1 MDHKIIKFGETEK
14 NIVQFDGQDIEV
26 TPFIS
31 GSLEA
36 FLIDQYIQDYFYSDT
51 DKKILPSLSR
61 NYLGAEL
68 HLKLTILDRLTDI
81 QISNA
86 DDSDYTDKVCTE
98 LWGLVVNEIKNFW
111 DFEESLSSI
120 LDEIKNELDLE
131 KSVGGVISGV
141 ASKINELLDKL
152 NQFSPDEMKQMTSE
166 ATKVLKELETSSA
179 SQVFVEA
186 GRNKASKVQ

>member
-1 MDHKIIKFGETEK
+1 MEKKIIEFGETEK
-14 NIVQFDGQDIEV
+14 SIVQFDGQDIEI

-36 FLIDQYIQDYFYSDT
+36 FLIDQYIQDYFYSNE

-68 HLKLTILDRLTDI
+68 HLKLTILDRLTNI

-86 DDSDYTDKVCTE
+86 NDPNYGDKVCTE

-111 DFEESLSSI
+111 DFEESLSSV
-120 LDEIKNELDLE
+120 LDEIKKEIELE
-131 KSVGGVISGV
+131 KSVGGVIGGV
-141 ASKINELLDKL
+141 AAKINELLDKL
-152 NQFSPDEMKQMTSE
+152 KDISPDEMKQMTGE
-166 ATKVLKELETSSA
+166 ASRVLKELETSPAA
-179 SQVFVEA
+179 SVFVES
-186 GRNKASKVQ
+186 SKSKRIQ

>member
-1 MDHKIIKFGETEK
+1 MEKKILEFGETEK

-36 FLIDQYIQDYFYSDT
+36 FLIDQYVQDYFYSNT
-51 DKKILPSLSR
+51 DQKILPALSR

-68 HLKLTILDRLTDI
+68 HMKLTILDRLTNI

-86 DDSDYTDKVCTE
+86 NDSDYTDKVCTE

-120 LDEIKNELDLE
+120 LDEIRKEKELE
-131 KSVGGVISGV
+131 MSVGGVIAGV

-152 NQFSPDEMKQMTSE
+152 KDISPDEMKQMTIE
-166 ATKVLKELETSSA
+166 ASKVLKELEVSPAA
-179 SQVFVEA
+179 SVFVES
-186 GRNKASKVQ
+186 SKSKRIQ